1 MLLRGYLQHTGRGQQ
16 MLIDGRT
23 YHVCIDLI
31 NYYNGNILTS
41 HKALEASLNLFHS
54 RICKR
59 CRKMENGIKSL
70 RKHRA
75 AAATFLDDHKVG
87 LTLLVD
93 LANAAKQKAHTGVL
107 QKEKEVREV

>member
-1 MLLRGYLQHTGRGQQ
+1 MAISWR
-16 MLIDGRT
+16 LIKR
-23 YHVCIDLI
+23 L
-31 NYYNGNILTS
+31 
-41 HKALEASLNLFHS
+41 KEAW
-54 RICKR
+54 ICFTVVSAKDAG
-59 CRKMENGIKSL
+59 MQENGIKSL

-75 AAATFLDDHKVG
+75 AAATFLNDHKVG

>member
-1 MLLRGYLQHTGRGQQ
+1 
-16 MLIDGRT
+16 
-23 YHVCIDLI
+23 
-31 NYYNGNILTS
+31 
-41 HKALEASLNLFHS
+41 
-54 RICKR
+54 
-59 CRKMENGIKSL
+59 MENGIKSL

-107 QKEKEVREV
+107 QKEKGVREV